1 MVKNKRTPAFRED
14 LCDLCGLCFHLCPV
28 LQLPLDEAKEE
39 MQNLIKSRKSKYVLE
54 KCNTC
59 LSCNLYC
66 PQNANPYQLILERW
80 NDLYKERGAPP

>member
-1 MVKNKRTPAFRED
+1 MSSKRIHAFIED

-28 LQLPLDEAKEE
+28 LELPLEDAKEE
-39 MQNLIKSRKSKYVLE
+39 IHNLIKGQKSRHVLS

-80 NDLYKERGAPP
+80 NNLYR